1 MKSTRLEV
9 FFYIEPDVPA
19 YLSDSDG
26 MVLDFEDWSGDEI
39 IASSPH
45 YFASERIV
53 ELMLDNA
60 FTGFSSSEI
69 NTRLTEK
76 FSVLSTFVSVP
87 GFSLLNIEGRVKEIP
102 RSLRLVDWLQESAW
116 SGHDVCLGPKNE
128 LVFSQRCLRA
138 IPIECLPNA
147 RIKTFGMFVSDLSVS
162 WAQSGSTVKSS
173 DGGNHW
179 HYPHSF

>member
-1 MKSTRLEV
+1 MGSERGGHSIMKSTRLEV

-19 YLSDSDG
+19 YLADSDR
-26 MVLDFEDWSGDEI
+26 MALEFEDWSGDEI

-45 YFASERIV
+45 YFASDRIV

-69 NTRLTEK
+69 KTRLTEK

-87 GFSLLNIEGRVKEIP
+87 GFSLLNIEGSVNEIP
-102 RSLRLVDWLQESAW
+102 RSLRLINWFQKSAW

-138 IPIECLPNA
+138 IPIESLPNA
-147 RIKTFGMFVSDLSVS
+147 KIKTFGMFVSDL
-162 WAQSGSTVKSS
+162 
-173 DGGNHW
+173 
-179 HYPHSF
+179 

>member
-19 YLSDSDG
+19 YLVDSDE
-26 MVLDFEDWSGDEI
+26 LALEFEDWSGDEI

-45 YFASERIV
+45 YFASDRIV
-53 ELMLDNA
+53 ELMLDSA

-69 NTRLTEK
+69 HTRLTEK

-87 GFSLLNIEGRVKEIP
+87 GFSRLNIDGSVDEIP
-102 RSLRLVDWLQESAW
+102 RSLRLVNCFQKSGW

-147 RIKTFGMFVSDLSVS
+147 RIKTFGMFVSDL
-162 WAQSGSTVKSS
+162 
-173 DGGNHW
+173 
-179 HYPHSF
+179 

>member
-39 IASSPH
+39 IVSSPH
-45 YFASERIV
+45 YFASDRIA
-53 ELMLDNA
+53 ELILNNG
-60 FTGFSSSEI
+60 FTGCSSSKI
-69 NTRLTEK
+69 NTRRTEK
-76 FSVLSTFVSVP
+76 FPVLSSFVSIP
-87 GFSLLNIEGRVKEIP
+87 EFSVLNIEGRVKEIP

-138 IPIECLPNA
+138 IPLECLPNA
-147 RIKTFGMFVSDLSVS
+147 RIKTFSMFICEL
-162 WAQSGSTVKSS
+162 
-173 DGGNHW
+173 
-179 HYPHSF
+179 